1 MTFEERQIAAIR
13 GATSDMQELNTKLD
27 ELLSPELA
35 NIVLALI
42 LKHYDMEDLDSIYK
56 YICTNYN
63 VESMDI
69 KQVDDLILSIER
81 CQNEDCKEWNL
92 SKHLVH
98 SIYYDN
104 KRVCPE
110 CIRSI

>member
-1 MTFEERQIAAIR
+1 MTFEERQIAAIK

-42 LKHYDMEDLDSIYK
+42 LRHYDMEDLDSIYK

-63 VESMDI
+63 VEVMDI
-69 KQVDDLILSIER
+69 QQVENLILSIAR
-81 CQNEDCKEWNL
+81 CENEDCKEWNKQDDL
-92 SKHLVH
+92 E
-98 SIYYDN
+98 DN
-104 KRVCPE
+104 LQYGCKVCPT
-110 CIRSI
+110 CKRDL